1 MHDVSYTKNYI
12 NILLLEL
19 FMKLMLYYKIF
30 NPLNYDI
37 LKVDLFM
44 KYIMIIYNLKCLLWI
59 YNFDVT

>member
-44 KYIMIIYNLKCLLWI
+44 KYIMIIYNLKCLL
-59 YNFDVT
+59 